1 MQRIICIANS
11 VSVTAL
17 FQCTALW
24 SAKPH
29 NTVSGLLL
37 PGDWAYVSVLH
48 SELHAGGHAL
58 IKFTQSGGHPI
69 LMAKQGSYPT
79 LTDCYLKFTDAN
91 LQPTASNTYQLDSN
105 PSDDNNFILAVFNV
119 DYLVQGET
127 QFEILLLGGSKQLT
141 IWIILVIAIGSSLF
155 VAAAMA
161 SIRCIMQ
168 SQVSTTGNTTL
179 DFEATPNPEVCAQLC
194 PILCNRGTIN

>member
-29 NTVSGLLL
+29 NTFSGLLL

-48 SELHAGGHAL
+48 SELHAGGRAL

-127 QFEILLLGGSKQLT
+127 QFEILLLGEILFLSKS
-141 IWIILVIAIGSSLF
+141 IWCFYHNHLWKMVLNLPAT
-155 VAAAMA
+155 
-161 SIRCIMQ
+161 Q
-168 SQVSTTGNTTL
+168 QVKQ
-179 DFEATPNPEVCAQLC
+179 ANPLGRSGHSDENLGVF
-194 PILCNRGTIN
+194 

>member
-1 MQRIICIANS
+1 M
-11 VSVTAL
+11 TAL

-48 SELHAGGHAL
+48 SELHAGGRAL

-105 PSDDNNFILAVFNV
+105 PSDDNNFIIAVFNV

-127 QFEILLLGGSKQLT
+127 QFEILLLGEILLLSKS
-141 IWIILVIAIGSSLF
+141 IWCFYHNHLWKMVLNLPAT
-155 VAAAMA
+155 
-161 SIRCIMQ
+161 Q
-168 SQVSTTGNTTL
+168 QVKQ
-179 DFEATPNPEVCAQLC
+179 ANPLGRSGHSNENLGVF
-194 PILCNRGTIN
+194 